1 LVLKPPVIYR
11 FILGCL
17 GVFLLCLPGTTINA
31 ADFRLADGN
40 TLRGEIASAN
50 EEGMVVRLDVGG
62 FSRREPWI
70 NFSQETLR
78 ELSLDPDVRDFVEP
92 FVEPTPEEI
101 EARRKQRQITVRDVP
116 TRMEQLPDQGGLLAG
131 FLSPIGILILIALVG
146 ANLYAAYDIA
156 QYKQQSVPLVCGVSF
171 FLPLLGPIL
180 FLAMPARDETGG
192 GGAYDVP
199 ADAVAVP
206 ASKTTAVVADKPSSG
221 LSLAAV
227 GKTGPAAAAAQPQA
241 YSRGEHTFNRRF
253 FETKFPGFFRVVPN
267 EAEKDLVLVLR
278 CVKNEYVG
286 RRVTRISSN
295 ELHLQLLNSTSEVNV
310 PFAEITSVIVR
321 HKDSK
326 A

>member
-1 LVLKPPVIYR
+1 M
-11 FILGCL
+11 
-17 GVFLLCLPGTTINA
+17 GTKTDA

-50 EEGMVVRLDVGG
+50 EEGLVVRLDVGG

-78 ELSLDPDVRDFVEP
+78 ALSQNAEVRDFVEP
-92 FVEPTPEEI
+92 FVEPTLEEI
-101 EARRKQRQITVRDVP
+101 EAQRKRRQITVRDVP
-116 TRMEQLPDQGGLLAG
+116 TRLERMSDQTGLLAG
-131 FLSPIGILILIALVG
+131 FLTPIGVVILIALIG
-146 ANLYAAYDIA
+146 ANLFAAYDIA
-156 QYKQQSVPLVCGVSF
+156 RYKQQSIPLVCAVSF

-180 FLAMPARDETGG
+180 FLAMPARDEASSGG
-192 GGAYDVP
+192 YDVP
-199 ADAVAVP
+199 ADVEGAVGR
-206 ASKTTAVVADKPSSG
+206 KTTAVVQEKVASG

-227 GKTGPAAAAAQPQA
+227 GKTGPAAAAAQPQV

-286 RRVTRISSN
+286 RRVTRISTN
-295 ELHLQLLNSTSEVNV
+295 ELHLQPLNSSGEVSV

-321 HKDSK
+321 HKDAK